1 MNGLGRLFITLGII
15 LVVVG
20 VILLVMKPA
29 GFPRLPGDIYYRR
42 EGFTFYFPL
51 GWCILLS
58 LLLTAVGWIFRR

>member
-1 MNGLGRLFITLGII
+1 MNGLARLFITVGIV

-20 VILLVMKPA
+20 VILLVMKPT

-42 EGFTFYFPL
+42 GGVSFYFPL

-58 LLLTAVGWIFRR
+58 LLLTVIDWIFRR